1 MNNKT
6 YLIMGKYRG
15 KTEQL
20 DTATGEAEANYLV
33 GEYRMAFGS
42 EWVIWKELSIEEVQ
56 VS

>member
-1 MNNKT
+1 MKT

-15 KTEQL
+15 KTEQV

-42 EWVIWKELSIEEVQ
+42 EWVIWKELSTEEVT